1 MMFTTKYIVNVALK
15 QKMVLSIA
23 PGVLHTE
30 TVNINLNM
38 QQREIIILDLPKP
51 IKKIQKKYVN
61 TWELSEKDM
70 LIRVT

>member
-1 MMFTTKYIVNVALK
+1 MFTTKYIVNVALK